1 MDIIRIREAGLQMV
15 LKKETPIMNLFF
27 SYYIQT
33 KNEIN
38 PIEEIYL
45 IIDEQIYTN
54 FVNIF

>member
-1 MDIIRIREAGLQMV
+1 
-15 LKKETPIMNLFF
+15 MNLFF